1 MTAHADSAAE
11 FGDLTS
17 EQVARLDAAALD
29 CGVSTLQLMEI
40 AGWQVARC
48 AWQQIG
54 SHSGAITVVAGHGN
68 NGGDGLVAA
77 RHLAT
82 WGCAVQVVVVADE
95 SRVGGLV
102 RDHIAAARQCGVDVT
117 VSADAGAAQSAIAGA
132 MLVIDA
138 ILGTGLQRAPRELQA
153 AAIRAL
159 NAGKAPVL
167 SVDIPSGLDATTG
180 EAFDP
185 CVRATLTCTLTAMK
199 HGLWNGDGSAHGG
212 ELWVAD
218 IGVPATAWERV
229 GLRRPAGVTG
239 GELVHTSSVSPL

>member
-1 MTAHADSAAE
+1 VTARPDGAEE
-11 FGDLTS
+11 FGDLTA
-17 EQVARLDAAALD
+17 EQVARLDVAALE
-29 CGVSTLQLMEI
+29 CGVTTLQLMEI

-48 AWQQIG
+48 AWQHIG
-54 SHSGAITVVAGHGN
+54 SRPGAFTVVAGHGN

-82 WGCAVQVVVVADE
+82 WGSAVTVVVVADE

-102 RDHIAAARQCGVDVT
+102 RDHIVAARRCGVDVT
-117 VSADAGAAQSAIAGA
+117 VSADAEAAQSGIAGA

-153 AAIRAL
+153 GAIRAL
-159 NAGKAPVL
+159 NAGKASVL

-185 CVRATLTCTLTAMK
+185 CVRATLTCTLTAVTR
-199 HGLWNGDGSAHGG
+199 GLWTGDGPEHAG
-212 ELWVAD
+212 ELWAAD
-218 IGVPATAWERV
+218 IGMPASAWERV

-239 GELVHTSSVSPL
+239 GELVHTSSASPP